1 MDILSVIRRLAVEDE
16 SESSAILGLCWLSQ
30 SFFSPSQSLSVSSME
45 LYLQLAEFTLSG
57 EGEKVIGGSE
67 GA

>member
-1 MDILSVIRRLAVEDE
+1 MVDILSVIRRLTVEDE

-30 SFFSPSQSLSVSSME
+30 SFFSLSLSVSSME